1 VAQPAGIDR
10 DAVIEMA
17 STMVDDEG
25 VPSLTLSALAKR
37 LGIRT
42 PSLYAHVE
50 GFDGLI
56 RDLALEGVRQLGE
69 ELRSSVLGRSG
80 REALFAVANAY
91 RRYATEHPG
100 LYSLTV
106 HDPGND
112 ADMRRANDRA
122 AEALRAVLESFGAFG
137 TDNVHLYRALWST
150 VHGFVTIE
158 ATGVMTLPADTDE
171 SFRRAV
177 EIFAHH
183 LEDYKPSDSES

>member
-1 VAQPAGIDR
+1 MAQPAGIDR

-25 VPSLTLSALAKR
+25 VASLTLSALAKR

-112 ADMRRANDRA
+112 TDMRRANDRA
-122 AEALRAVLESFGAFG
+122 RRRFGLSWSRLEPSGLTTFTYTVLCGRRCTGLSPLRRLAL
-137 TDNVHLYRALWST
+137 
-150 VHGFVTIE
+150 
-158 ATGVMTLPADTDE
+158 
-171 SFRRAV
+171 
-177 EIFAHH
+177 
-183 LEDYKPSDSES
+183 